1 MQYAGPIDNLIKA
14 LTKLPGIGE
23 KSATRLALFVLN
35 SKREYVEGLCSSLID
50 VKEKVRLCSR
60 CMAFSDVDP
69 CGICADARRDAS
81 LVCVVSDYRDFFAIE
96 GTGAFKGVYHIL
108 HGNLA
113 PLKGIGPDELRIRE
127 LIQRLKSPDIREVIV
142 ATGFDAEGEATAM
155 YLTGIIRQ
163 FSIRL
168 TRIASGVPVG
178 SYIEYMD
185 DATLSRAMEGRMTL

>member
-35 SKREYVEGLCSSLID
+35 SKREYVEGLCSSLIE

-127 LIQRLKSPDIREVIV
+127 LIQRLKSPEIREVIV